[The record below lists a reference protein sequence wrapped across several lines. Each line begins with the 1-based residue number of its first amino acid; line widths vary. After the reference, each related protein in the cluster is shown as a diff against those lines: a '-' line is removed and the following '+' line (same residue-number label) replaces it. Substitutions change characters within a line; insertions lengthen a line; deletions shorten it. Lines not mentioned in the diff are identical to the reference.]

1 MHFKAIPAFSHL
13 ESRQDKEGWQ
23 LEALLQPLNGRIIVM
38 ALSPLLQNERGK
50 GHRN

>member
-1 MHFKAIPAFSHL
+1 MYFKAIPVFSLL
-13 ESRQDKEGWQ
+13 ESRQDKEGRQ
-23 LEALLQPLNGRIIVM
+23 LEALLQPLNGRIIFL